1 QLPNVPWPFP
11 RREALHHRRRD
22 RLNLLLHFLCELL
35 DEISHQQGNVFATL
49 SQRRDADRKHIQ
61 TVKQIAAKFTIRDH
75 LLQVSVGRSDKPN
88 IDASR
93 VRAAQAFEFALLQS
107 AQELRLD
114 VGWDITDFIQEQRAL
129 IRKLHASDP
138 LADRA
143 CEGTFFVAE
152 QLAFEQARRNRRAV
166 QLDECPLLA
175 PAAVVDGPGNK
186 LFSRA
191 GFAEQQDC
199 RVVGRDCLDQLQDVL
214 ERRARPYD
222 LLEVHLA
229 AYLFFQI
236 ELFLRKFVL
245 QFRNLTVGK
254 VVFDGNCDL
263 AGGLSEEVYMFCR
276 ESFLC

>member
-1 QLPNVPWPFP
+1 SSGMCAP
-11 RREALHHRRRD
+11 E
-22 RLNLLLHFLCELL
+22 
-35 DEISHQQGNVFATL
+35 
-49 SQRRDADRKHIQ
+49 
-61 TVKQIAAKFTIRDH
+61 
-75 LLQVSVGRSDKPN
+75 
-88 IDASR
+88 
-93 VRAAQAFEFALLQS
+93 AFEFALLQS
-107 AQELRLD
+107 AQQLRLD
-114 VGWDITDFIQEQRAL
+114 VGWDITDLVQEQRAL
-129 IRKLHASDP
+129 VRELHAAGL
-138 LADRA
+138 LADSA
-143 CEGTFFVAE
+143 CERTFFVTE
-152 QLAFEQARRNRRAV
+152 QLAFKQAGRNRRAV

-175 PAAVVDGPGNK
+175 PAAVVDRPGNK
-186 LFSRA
+186 LLSGA
-191 GFAEQQDC
+191 GFAEQQDR
-199 RVVGRDCLDQLQDVL
+199 RVVGRDCLDQLQNVL